1 MAKTPRD
8 HIEEIRRV
16 KFSIGGEPNPL
27 TEDLHQA
34 VKNLSAE
41 LYAKDVHFLMEL
53 IQNAED
59 NEYEEG
65 VKPSLE
71 FVITSKDITATG
83 APATLLIF
91 NNERGFSARNIDSI
105 CSIGRSTKKGNR
117 RRGYIGEKGIG
128 FKSVFLITAQPYIF
142 SNGYQIRFS
151 EEPCPECSV
160 GYVVPTWVEENP
172 SISDIIEIYGSGK
185 NPPTTCMVLPLKP
198 GKVKPVKQQLSS
210 VHPEVLL
217 FLTKI
222 KQLSVREDNEDPK
235 SNTVSAISISSE
247 ANFVTRKDIDAESY
261 LLHLT
266 ANEKGNEVEECSYHM
281 WRQRFPVKLENRAD
295 AETRMDVEEWVITL
309 AFPNGD
315 RLHGGTSSPGIYA
328 FLPTEMVTNF
338 PFIIQADF
346 ILASSRETILLD
358 KPWNQGILNCV
369 PEAFVK
375 AFISLVKGT
384 EYAPVSSLPRMFSF
398 LPIISSPYSILN
410 SLRESIKQKLMN
422 ENIIPCESY
431 TKQKIFQ
438 KPCEVGRLLPAFW
451 DLLNKGREQG
461 VRFDNISSHGRH
473 ILCSA
478 FDMEKYNSI
487 LMFLGLTHVDAEWY
501 VKCIRSSNFILRV
514 SEDVYLDLLL
524 FLAGNWNSTFMN
536 SGILGIPL
544 LKYVSVHGTVSIS
557 SINEALQLPSML
569 VSYNNSHISWMI
581 DWNQE
586 LRCPGN
592 GYFLLKATQEL
603 LHSTSK
609 GRTVLEWLVKKV
621 NVKRINMSDYARLIL
636 ESLVADREL
645 VLGYVHFLFH
655 SFGRNLL
662 SAREIDDLCANMLI
676 INKYRQVV
684 TCQKG
689 VLVPANGSKWLQ
701 LIGSNLWRN
710 QDYMELAEDY
720 LYSGYHAGHHTSGK
734 ELMEFLKEH
743 LGASDI
749 PDVSPPNC
757 AIPSVHSQ
765 LTKEN
770 AFLLLD
776 WIHNMQRRGIHIPG
790 NFLRS
795 IKEGSWMKIS
805 VNGISGCRPPSQSF
819 LLEPKWVN
827 LLQNG
832 SVLVDIPLIDQN
844 YYDNRIKY
852 YSEELRTLGVMFDF
866 GEACQYIGRHLM
878 SLAESSILTR
888 GNVLS
893 ILQFIKFLRERLLP
907 TDDFVESINCKRW
920 LRTCQGDKRPED
932 SVFFSE
938 EWRAAS
944 HISNIPFLDKDYY
957 GEEILSYK
965 KELQLLGV
973 VFDFNNSY
981 QLLVDNL
988 KSPDSLTSFNA
999 EAVLLVLECMRHLD
1013 SPRKLVSA
1021 IQDKKFLKTNAG
1033 LKSPAEC
1040 FLFDPQWGCLLQV
1053 FNSFPLIDEN
1063 FYGQKGLLS
1072 FKSELKQLGV
1082 IVDFEKAMKS
1092 FASVFRKQASLSS
1105 INKNNVL
1112 LFLSCYGKLKKSLVF
1127 PDELKSC
1134 INEVQWLR
1142 TRLGVYKSPKECIL
1156 FDPDWESI
1164 SSIALLPFIDDSDN
1178 HYSKEIHNF
1187 KEDLKSMGV
1196 VVSFSSGV
1204 KFVPPSL
1211 RLPEDSRS
1219 LDPVAAY
1226 ALLECTRL
1234 LQEKPDNK
1242 LLMTFVEKVQKKWIK
1257 THAGHKSPKECL
1269 LFGSDWSLVLWKE
1282 DGPFIDEGFYGHK
1295 IRSYEKE
1302 LRALGVVVDVHGGCQ
1317 LVASHLDLCPDM
1329 DAIIRIYKYLDKYDW
1344 EPTGEDT
1351 KRIWIPNGNQEGEWV
1366 SSEECV
1372 LHDKNGLF
1380 GFQLKVLEKHYQK
1393 DVLGFFSKTLGVKSN
1408 PSLDDFCKLWKSW
1421 EDSDHRLSCTE
1432 CVAFWRFVL
1441 KHWNAKTEKVLGEKL
1456 LKIPGYSSSDGIVLL
1471 DKQDVLIADDLYL
1484 KDHFEQSYS
1493 RPLFV
1498 WYPQKHLQ
1506 DLPRAKLLDIYA
1518 KIGVKTLS
1526 ESVQT
1531 EKVSALDDA
1540 HLAQVNPKDI
1550 FITRGLFKLILGFLN
1565 DPSLEME
1572 LEKKHESLKCLLSSA
1587 VLETLESMTVKY
1599 SLTLSSG
1606 EVLDVKASRVIRWE
1620 RQKSKI
1626 FSHKFDKSGGHKDIL
1641 EYATNFAEVVSGGL
1655 LWGKEDHIHQLAE
1668 LIKLGF
1674 VMEFDEAAIDFL
1686 MKTKNL
1692 EIFLEDEEFLSSAFP

>member
-1 MAKTPRD
+1 MAKTPKH
-8 HIEEIRRV
+8 HIEEIRSA

-34 VKNLSAE
+34 VKNLSDK

-65 VKPSLE
+65 AKPSLE
-71 FVITSKDITATG
+71 FVITSKGITATG
-83 APATLLIF
+83 
-91 NNERGFSARNIDSI
+91 RGFSLRNIDSI
-105 CSIGRSTKKGNR
+105 CSVGQYTKKGNR

-151 EEPCPECSV
+151 EEPCPECSA

-172 SISDIIEIYGSGK
+172 SISDITEIYGSGK
-185 NPPTTCMVLPLKP
+185 NPPTTCIVLPLKP
-198 GKVKPVKQQLSS
+198 SKVKPVKQQLSS

-222 KQLSVREDNEDPK
+222 KQLSVREANEDLK

-247 ANFVTRKDIDAESY
+247 ANFVTRKDIDVESY

-315 RLHGGTSSPGIYA
+315 RLHGGTSSLGIYA
-328 FLPTEMVTNF
+328 FLPMEMVTNL

-358 KPWNQGILNCV
+358 KPWNRGILNCV
-369 PEAFVK
+369 AKAFVK
-375 AFISLVKGT
+375 TFISLVKGT
-384 EYAPVSSLPRMFSF
+384 EYSPVSTLPCMFSF

-438 KPCEVGRLLPAFW
+438 KPCEFGT
-451 DLLNKGREQG
+451 GREQG
-461 VRFDNISSHGRH
+461 VSFHNISSHGRH

-487 LMFLGLTHVDAEWY
+487 LMFLGPTHVDVEWY

-514 SEDVYLDLLL
+514 SEDVYLDIL
-524 FLAGNWNSTFMN
+524 FTS
-536 SGILGIPL
+536 
-544 LKYVSVHGTVSIS
+544 
-557 SINEALQLPSML
+557 EALQLPSML

-592 GYFLLKATQEL
+592 RYFSLKATQEL

-609 GRTVLEWLVKKV
+609 GL
-621 NVKRINMSDYARLIL
+621 NVKCIDMSEYASLIL
-636 ESLVADREL
+636 QSLVADREL

-662 SAREIDDLCANMLI
+662 TAREIDDLCANMLL

-701 LIGSNLWRN
+701 LIGSNLWRS

-720 LYSGYHAGHHTSGK
+720 LYSGYHVGYHTSGK
-734 ELMEFLKEH
+734 EFMEFLKEY

-749 PDVSPPNC
+749 PDLSPC
-757 AIPSVHSQ
+757 VHSQ
-765 LTKEN
+765 LTKEH

-776 WIHNMQRRGIHIPG
+776 WIHHMQRRGVHIPR

-795 IKEGSWMKIS
+795 IKEGCWMKIS
-805 VNGISGCRPPSQSF
+805 LNRISGCRPPSQSF

-832 SVLVDIPLIDQN
+832 SVLVGIPLIDEN

-852 YSEELRTLGVMFDF
+852 YSEELRTIGVMFDF

-888 GNVLS
+888 GNILS
-893 ILQFIKFLRERLLP
+893 ILQFIKYLRERLLP
-907 TDDFVESINCKRW
+907 TDDFVMSINCKRW
-920 LRTCQGDKRPED
+920 LRNCQSEKKAEN
-932 SVFFSE
+932 SVFLSE

-944 HISNIPFLDKDYY
+944 HISNIPFLDKAYY
-957 GEEILSYK
+957 GEELLSCK

-973 VFDFNNSY
+973 VFDFNKSY

-988 KSPDSLTSFNA
+988 KSPASLNSFNA

-1063 FYGQKGLLS
+1063 FYGHKSLVS
-1072 FKSELKQLGV
+1072 FKSELKQLG
-1082 IVDFEKAMKS
+1082 
-1092 FASVFRKQASLSS
+1092 QASLSS
-1105 INKNNVL
+1105 TNKNNVL
-1112 LFLSCYGKLKKSLVF
+1112 LFLSCYGKLKESLFF

-1156 FDPDWESI
+1156 FNPDWESI
-1164 SSIALLPFIDDSDN
+1164 SSIALLPFIDDSSN

-1187 KEDLKSMGV
+1187 KEDIKSMRV
-1196 VVSFSSGV
+1196 VVSFSYGV
-1204 KFVPPSL
+1204 KFVPPNL

-1234 LQEKPDNK
+1234 LQESR
-1242 LLMTFVEKVQKKWIK
+1242 II
-1257 THAGHKSPKECL
+1257 SCL
-1269 LFGSDWSLVLWKE
+1269 RPWWKNLVLWKE

-1302 LRALGVVVDVHGGCQ
+1302 LRALGVVVDVQGGCQ
-1317 LVASHLDLCPDM
+1317 SVASHLDLCPNM
-1329 DAIIRIYKYLDKYDW
+1329 DAIKYLHQYDW
-1344 EPTGEDT
+1344 EPTNEDP

-1372 LHDKNGLF
+1372 LYDNNGLF
-1380 GFQLKVLEKHYQK
+1380 GFQLKVLEKHYQS
-1393 DVLGFFSKTLGVKSN
+1393 DVLDFFSETLGVKSD
-1408 PSLDDFCKLWKSW
+1408 PSVDDYCKLWKSW
-1421 EDSDHRLSCTE
+1421 EDSDHRLSYTE

-1441 KHWNAKTEKVLGEKL
+1441 KHWDAKTEKVLGEEL
-1456 LKIPGYSSSDGIVLL
+1456 LKIP
-1471 DKQDVLIADDLYL
+1471 DVLNADALYL
-1484 KDHFEQSYS
+1484 KEHFEQLYS
-1493 RPLFV
+1493 RPFFV

-1518 KIGVKTLS
+1518 KIRVKTLS

-1550 FITRGLFKLILGFLN
+1550 FINRGLFKLILGFLT
-1565 DPSLEME
+1565 DPSLEMG
-1572 LEKKHESLKCLLSSA
+1572 LEKKHESLKGLLSSS
-1587 VLETLESMTVKY
+1587 VLETLESINK
-1599 SLTLSSG
+1599 
-1606 EVLDVKASRVIRWE
+1606 I
-1620 RQKSKI
+1620 QNKSKI
-1626 FSHKFDKSGGHKDIL
+1626 FSYKFDKSGGHKDIL
-1641 EYATNFAEVVSGGL
+1641 EYATNFAEVVSEGL

-1692 EIFLEDEEFLSSAFP
+1692 EIFLEDEEFFSSAFPKDKVTCLNLRNAIFFLFIYLGIM